1 MNRRAWRGTIHWVTE
16 GLTQMK
22 PLSAHMLS
30 MHIMEETWGNSMA
43 VSIFQSQW
51 GAVLV
56 RDSPDG
62 EEVWRE
68 DGAG

>member
-1 MNRRAWRGTIHWVTE
+1 
-16 GLTQMK
+16 MK